1 MVSLLRTV
9 HEPSTPE
16 GCVDDLAGAFR
27 VNDPHLAVRLKR
39 RLDAGVF
46 LGRQGGRVALDR
58 FDDVAAGWQV
68 TEFGRKVRAV
78 PRHDSCYSRHL
89 NDSEAEALHRRKM
102 RPMVDDLI
110 VSDPQI
116 LGGKPC
122 IRGTRLSV
130 EFLLELAASGATQE
144 QILAQYPQLTADGL
158 AAAFRYA
165 ADVLKG
171 EHTWELR
178 ITA

>member
-1 MVSLLRTV
+1 M
-9 HEPSTPE
+9 
-16 GCVDDLAGAFR
+16 AGKAR
-27 VNDPHLAVRLKR
+27 S
-39 RLDAGVF
+39 
-46 LGRQGGRVALDR
+46 VA
-58 FDDVAAGWQV
+58 
-68 TEFGRKVRAV
+68 E
-78 PRHDSCYSRHL
+78 
-89 NDSEAEALHRRKM
+89 N
-102 RPMVDDLI
+102 LI

-122 IRGTRLSV
+122 VRGTRLSV

-144 QILAQYPQLTADGL
+144 QILAQYPQVTQGGL

>member
-1 MVSLLRTV
+1 M
-9 HEPSTPE
+9 
-16 GCVDDLAGAFR
+16 
-27 VNDPHLAVRLKR
+27 
-39 RLDAGVF
+39 
-46 LGRQGGRVALDR
+46 
-58 FDDVAAGWQV
+58 
-68 TEFGRKVRAV
+68 
-78 PRHDSCYSRHL
+78 
-89 NDSEAEALHRRKM
+89 AEI
-102 RPMVDDLI
+102 LI

-122 IRGTRLSV
+122 VRGTRLSV

-144 QILAQYPQLTADGL
+144 QILAQYPQLTPDRL

-165 ADVLKG
+165 AEVLRG

>member
-1 MVSLLRTV
+1 M
-9 HEPSTPE
+9 
-16 GCVDDLAGAFR
+16 
-27 VNDPHLAVRLKR
+27 R
-39 RLDAGVF
+39 RMA
-46 LGRQGGRVALDR
+46 
-58 FDDVAAGWQV
+58 
-68 TEFGRKVRAV
+68 
-78 PRHDSCYSRHL
+78 
-89 NDSEAEALHRRKM
+89 
-102 RPMVDDLI
+102 DDLI
-110 VSDPQI
+110 VSNPQI

-130 EFLLELAASGATQE
+130 EFLLEIAASGATQE

>member
-1 MVSLLRTV
+1 MA
-9 HEPSTPE
+9 
-16 GCVDDLAGAFR
+16 DD
-27 VNDPHLAVRLKR
+27 
-39 RLDAGVF
+39 
-46 LGRQGGRVALDR
+46 Q
-58 FDDVAAGWQV
+58 
-68 TEFGRKVRAV
+68 
-78 PRHDSCYSRHL
+78 
-89 NDSEAEALHRRKM
+89 
-102 RPMVDDLI
+102 I

-122 IRGTRLSV
+122 VLGTRLSV

-144 QILAQYPQLTADGL
+144 QILAEYPQVTPDGL

-165 ADVLKG
+165 ADALKG

>member
-1 MVSLLRTV
+1 MT
-9 HEPSTPE
+9 
-16 GCVDDLAGAFR
+16 D
-27 VNDPHLAVRLKR
+27 N
-39 RLDAGVF
+39 
-46 LGRQGGRVALDR
+46 
-58 FDDVAAGWQV
+58 
-68 TEFGRKVRAV
+68 
-78 PRHDSCYSRHL
+78 
-89 NDSEAEALHRRKM
+89 
-102 RPMVDDLI
+102 LI
-110 VSDPQI
+110 GSDPQI

-122 IRGTRLSV
+122 VRGTRLSV

-144 QILAQYPQLTADGL
+144 QILAQYPQLPPDGL